1 MKIWKNLGQSI
12 LIKYKH
18 LFFIYEMNTTQ
29 NKAALW
35 KSCVEQGIFEK
46 IPSSYQHQIQGL
58 FELTIRQFNNDG
70 LDLATA
76 NQMFLR
82 DFKVE
87 LMKLTNVQIPS
98 KTFEE
103 TNSEYNKLFQPEK
116 PEKID
121 FNKEM
126 DTPLKDIERLLKE
139 KADQRLLESQNYFK
153 DTRVETIETDKT
165 ESNEPNVNSNELKVN
180 ESKSDFTEKIQTN
193 QMFTFPK
200 EQDKTEELIKM
211 MKQQQ
216 KILSGILESQ
226 IKIIDLLQK
235 KMK

>member
-1 MKIWKNLGQSI
+1 MKTWRSLGQSI

-18 LFFIYEMNTTQ
+18 LFFIYVMNTTQ

-46 IPSSYQHQIQGL
+46 IPTSYQHQIQGL
-58 FELTIRQFNNDG
+58 FELNIRQFNNDG

-87 LMKLTNVQIPS
+87 LMKLTNTQIPS

-103 TNSEYNKLFQPEK
+103 TTNEYNKLFQPEK
-116 PEKID
+116 PEKIE

-153 DTRVETIETDKT
+153 DVRAETIETDKIEPKV
-165 ESNEPNVNSNELKVN
+165 ESKVEPLEKVPNVMFRFPEEK
-180 ESKSDFTEKIQTN
+180 EKEKDKS
-193 QMFTFPK
+193 
-200 EQDKTEELIKM
+200 EELMKM
-211 MKQQQ
+211 MQQQQ

-226 IKIIDLLQK
+226 IKIIELLQK

>member
-1 MKIWKNLGQSI
+1 MKIWRSLGQSI

-18 LFFIYEMNTTQ
+18 FSFIYKMNTTQ

-87 LMKLTNVQIPS
+87 LSKLTNIQIPS

-153 DTRVETIETDKT
+153 DVRSETIIEESIPVPLQGTLPLPLPLQENETSRTNEILRFPEQKERDK
-165 ESNEPNVNSNELKVN
+165 S
-180 ESKSDFTEKIQTN
+180 
-193 QMFTFPK
+193 
-200 EQDKTEELIKM
+200 EELMKM
-211 MKQQQ
+211 MQHQQ

-226 IKIIDLLQK
+226 IKIIELLQK